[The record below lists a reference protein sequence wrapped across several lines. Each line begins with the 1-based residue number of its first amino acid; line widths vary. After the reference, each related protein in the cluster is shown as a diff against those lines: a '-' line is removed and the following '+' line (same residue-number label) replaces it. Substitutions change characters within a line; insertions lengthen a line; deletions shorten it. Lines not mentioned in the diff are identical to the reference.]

1 MKKSIVLS
9 PTSFL
14 PTTEQLQSKRLSG
27 GTRRFTIIL
36 FLILI
41 IYLTSSAQKKVVF
54 VIADGIPA
62 DVLEKVNT
70 PALDAIAK
78 AGGYVRAY
86 VGGEKG
92 NYTQTPT
99 ISAVGYNSILT
110 GTWVNKHNVWDNDI
124 VAPNYNYHT
133 IFRLLKK
140 HDSSRKIAIF
150 SSWLD
155 NRTKLGGDGLSQ
167 TGNIHFDYHYDGL
180 ELDTVSFP
188 HDTQGKYMHLI
199 DEAVVNKAASYIKTH
214 APDLSWVYLEYT
226 DDMGHGF
233 GDSKEF
239 YNAVELMDDQI
250 RRLWE
255 AIQYRQSQFGEDW
268 LLIVT
273 TDHGRDAKTGKNHGG
288 QSDRERSGWIVTNA
302 KKLNQHFKKE
312 SASIVDIMPTIASYM
327 NITVPREQMMEVDG
341 ISLIGEI
348 SAIDPRV
355 KYEKAKIHLRWKA
368 IKKEG
373 NAKIWI
379 ATTNNFKSGGKDE
392 YKLVAEVPVKNGK
405 ADIDVRKTPSSF
417 YKIVIE
423 TPWNFMNRWV
433 IR

>member
-1 MKKSIVLS
+1 MKKSIVL
-9 PTSFL
+9 FFIL
-14 PTTEQLQSKRLSG
+14 MLS
-27 GTRRFTIIL
+27 IVL
-36 FLILI
+36 
-41 IYLTSSAQKKVVF
+41 SAQKKAVF

-92 NYTQTPT
+92 TYTQTPT

-124 VAPNYNYHT
+124 VAPNYHYHN

-140 HDSSRKIAIF
+140 QDPSKKIAIF

-155 NRTKLGGDGLSQ
+155 NRTKLVGEGLPGA
-167 TGNIHFDYHYDGL
+167 GNIHFDYHYDGL
-180 ELDTVSFP
+180 ELDTISFP
-188 HDTQGKYMHLI
+188 HDTLTNYMHLI
-199 DEAVVNKAASYIKTH
+199 DEAVVNNAASSIKAN

-226 DDMGHGF
+226 DDMGHRY
-233 GDSKEF
+233 GDSKQF
-239 YNAVELMDDQI
+239 YKAVEMMDDQI

-255 AIQYRQSQFGEDW
+255 AIEYRRKQFGEDW
-268 LLIVT
+268 LLIIT
-273 TDHGRDAKTGKNHGG
+273 TDHGRDAKTGRNHRG

-302 KKLNQHFKKE
+302 ENLNQHFKKE
-312 SASIVDIMPTIASYM
+312 SASIVDIMPTIASFL
-327 NITVPREQMMEVDG
+327 NISIPREQLMEVDG
-341 ISLIGEI
+341 ISLTGEI
-348 SAIDPRV
+348 SAIEPRA
-355 KYEKAKIHLRWKA
+355 KYEKGKIHIRWKA
-368 IKKEG
+368 IEKEG
-373 NAKIWI
+373 KAKIWL

-392 YKLVAEVPVKNGK
+392 YKLVAEVPLKK
-405 ADIDVRKTPSSF
+405 EEADIDFSKIPSRF

-423 TPWNFMNRWV
+423 TPGNFMNRWIV
-433 IR
+433 MGK